1 MADFVLNKASYLD
14 TPSVE
19 KNKTVNSSNVKR
31 GAKKIVLIFIFAL
44 LILLFV
50 ILICYYFVFLPNSSI
65 AKIKFVGNDVLS
77 GVFLKRKAGLDNY
90 IKWNKV
96 DSMQVAKRIANISC
110 IESVSVEKK
119 LPDSVLIK
127 ISERKPVALTF
138 VQIDNYSVPVLI
150 DKYGILFTSDDIKAE
165 NLIII
170 SGLNFESFSEG
181 MHLNSG
187 LIKLLNEI
195 DLLQNKNKKL
205 LNQISE
211 IKIVPK
217 KYGGYDLL
225 LFPVLNKTKVR
236 VQDNLTAEVIQ
247 HALLVLDV
255 VNDLQDFANI
265 SEIDLRSGI
274 AIIEKD
280 NKAFVEEGDV
290 DE

>member
-1 MADFVLNKASYLD
+1 MADFVINKSDCEYASN
-14 TPSVE
+14 
-19 KNKTVNSSNVKR
+19 KNFSYSKKKNET
-31 GAKKIVLIFIFAL
+31 KKIALVFIFAL

-50 ILICYYFVFLPNSSI
+50 FLICYYFVFLPNSSI
-65 AKIKFVGNDVLS
+65 AKIKFSGNSVLS
-77 GVFLKRKAGLDNY
+77 EVFLKRKSGLDNY

-96 DSMQVAKRIANISC
+96 DSMQVAKRVANISC
-110 IESVSVEKK
+110 VESVSVEKK

-138 VQIDNYSVPVLI
+138 VQTENYSIPVLI
-150 DKYGILFTSDDIKAE
+150 DKHGVLFTSNDIKAD

-170 SGLNFESFSEG
+170 SGLNFENFSEG

-187 LIKLLNEI
+187 LVKLLNEI
-195 DLLQNKNKKL
+195 DLLQNENKKL

-211 IKIVPK
+211 IKIIPK
-217 KYGGYDLL
+217 NYGGYDLL
-225 LFPVLNKTKVR
+225 LFPLRNKTRVR

-255 VNDLQDFANI
+255 ASGLKDFTDI

-274 AIIEKD
+274 AVIEKD
-280 NKAFVEEGDV
+280 NKAFRNEGSV